1 MIKRVLFVLI
11 FAKVAVGIF
20 FLAGGTPNAFAQW
33 GDEPTAQEK
42 LKIELVEEMKKKE
55 TELARKEEEI
65 KRREDRVRALE
76 IDLGKKIDELER
88 LQVRIDELIVLRD
101 DVEDENIALLSKT
114 YSAMPANT
122 AADRLKVMDRLIA
135 LKILGGMKAKKSAR
149 ILGSL
154 DPKTAT
160 EMSEQLAKRRFD

>member
-1 MIKRVLFVLI
+1 MIKRVLFILI
-11 FAKVAVGIF
+11 FANLAVGTF
-20 FLAGGTPNAFAQW
+20 YLTGTVPDAFAQW

-42 LKIELVEEMKKKE
+42 LKIELIEEMKKKE
-55 TELARKEEEI
+55 TELARKEEGL

-76 IDLGKKIDELER
+76 MDLGKKIDELER

-101 DVEDENIALLSKT
+101 DVEEKNIALLSKT
-114 YSAMPANT
+114 YSAMSALE

-149 ILGSL
+149 ILGTL
-154 DPKTAT
+154 DAKTAT

>member
-1 MIKRVLFVLI
+1 MIKRALFFLI
-11 FAKVAVGIF
+11 FAKIAVGIF
-20 FLAGGTPNAFAQW
+20 FLAGGIPDAVAQW
-33 GDEPTAQEK
+33 PDKTTAQEK
-42 LKIELVEEMKKKE
+42 LKIELIEEMKKKE
-55 TELARKEEEI
+55 NELARKEEQL

-76 IDLGKKIDELER
+76 VDLGKKIDELER

-114 YSAMPANT
+114 YSAMPPND
-122 AADRLKVMDRLIA
+122 AAERLKVMDRLIA
-135 LKILGGMKAKKSAR
+135 LKIIGGMKAKKSAR
-149 ILGSL
+149 IFGSL